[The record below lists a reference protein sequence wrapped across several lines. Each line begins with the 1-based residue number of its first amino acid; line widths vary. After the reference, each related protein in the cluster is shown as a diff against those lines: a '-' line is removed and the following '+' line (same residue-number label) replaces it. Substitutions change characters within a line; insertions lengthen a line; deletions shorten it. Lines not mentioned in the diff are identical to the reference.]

1 MFCFYIIL
9 GHRFSSRLT
18 TTLSH
23 RPRRLREEHL
33 PAKRTHVLE
42 GPEGAHT
49 QDPILPTRYVSRP
62 GSVYGTVGRRER
74 GLLFGV
80 RIPEE
85 TDQRPRG
92 LGLRREVWGRG
103 LVSAYVRP
111 TYHTTK
117 KKQRNIERYC
127 IDIPPAGA
135 NTEDARISDYRSGI
149 RKRVVLSNG
158 LTADLKQT
166 KLSEPW
172 NG

>member
-42 GPEGAHT
+42 GPESAHT

-62 GSVYGTVGRRER
+62 RSVYGTVGRGER

-92 LGLRREVWGRG
+92 LGLRKGKGERG
-103 LVSAYVRP
+103 LGDWLSQAYIR
-111 TYHTTK
+111 TGATHIITTTTTK
-117 KKQRNIERYC
+117 KET
-127 IDIPPAGA
+127 AGFWGGRGNA
-135 NTEDARISDYRSGI
+135 IVSI
-149 RKRVVLSNG
+149 
-158 LTADLKQT
+158 
-166 KLSEPW
+166 
-172 NG
+172 